1 MFKLFGKKSDP
12 IERNLL
18 EIELKEPVDCICDFT
33 YNFHWQHNGEKLDPS
48 WKVPDTCVTFGELV
62 DHLKNGFDIK
72 IHGNVGHRLGS
83 SLGIDL
89 VYFGGNGKELNV
101 GDIYVNGDVD
111 TRMGISMTRGQIY
124 VSGNVSE
131 PMGNIVEVES
141 DVDEYRKFRSITD
154 ILSNGLKNDKPI
166 DFQLEGNKLFIDD
179 GTVKDTVG
187 ARLDKEVEVV
197 LNGNVDLST
206 GILMRKGT
214 VKVNGNAGKN
224 SGALLNGGKLVINGD
239 TDDFT
244 GIDMIK
250 GLIVINGNA
259 GKFMGANKKNGTILA
274 IKGNPIPPTSINQVE
289 TSDLQQLINL
299 GFNPSK
305 FKKFQ

>member
-1 MFKLFGKKSDP
+1 
-12 IERNLL
+12 
-18 EIELKEPVDCICDFT
+18 
-33 YNFHWQHNGEKLDPS
+33 
-48 WKVPDTCVTFGELV
+48 
-62 DHLKNGFDIK
+62 
-72 IHGNVGHRLGS
+72 
-83 SLGIDL
+83 
-89 VYFGGNGKELNV
+89 
-101 GDIYVNGDVD
+101 
-111 TRMGISMTRGQIY
+111 
-124 VSGNVSE
+124 
-131 PMGNIVEVES
+131 MGNIVEVES

-197 LNGNVDLST
+197 LNGDVDLST

-214 VKVNGNAGKN
+214 VKIDGNAGKN

-250 GLIVINGNA
+250 GLIIINGNA

-274 IKGNPIPPTSINQVE
+274 IEGNPIPPTSLNQVE

-299 GFNPSK
+299 GFNPGK